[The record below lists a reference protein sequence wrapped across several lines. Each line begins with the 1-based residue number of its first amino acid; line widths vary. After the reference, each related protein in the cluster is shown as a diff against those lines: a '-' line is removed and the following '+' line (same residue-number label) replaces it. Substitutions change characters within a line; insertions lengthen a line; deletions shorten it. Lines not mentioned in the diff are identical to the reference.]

1 MEKNPH
7 VRVLRHIKTTFNI
20 IYQSLFEVSS
30 SLVILADLLRLT
42 GELLLQSVVIV
53 TSLFASKSV
62 LSSFVELSATK
73 FTVYIYKL
81 KTNT

>member
-42 GELLLQSVVIV
+42 GELLLQSVVIA

-81 KTNT
+81 KTNI